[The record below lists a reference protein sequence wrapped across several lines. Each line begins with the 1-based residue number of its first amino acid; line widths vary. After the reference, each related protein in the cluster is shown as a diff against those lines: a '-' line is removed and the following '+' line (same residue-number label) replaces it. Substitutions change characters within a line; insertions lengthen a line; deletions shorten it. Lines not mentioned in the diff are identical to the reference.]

1 MKHLCR
7 RCLRKFCGC
16 IMVLIGNSLD
26 EHRFLT
32 EKYILLEGVKQMTV
46 RKKEIYNKPLVCTY
60 TDRGENPAGK

>member
-1 MKHLCR
+1 
-7 RCLRKFCGC
+7 
-16 IMVLIGNSLD
+16 MVLIGNSLD